1 MSEALRRLLIAAILP
16 FVLAAVTTAV
26 GALWLG
32 ARRRLPLLGL
42 AQTFGFLAAYGTV
55 LGLPTWPPMARDKI
69 AYVAAFGL
77 LLGVLLPLLP
87 RWADALQVAILAW
100 PVAIV
105 GWLAAPLGLSA
116 STMMIAAALALLG
129 VAMIGPLA
137 GGRQKSPRR
146 VLMLQTAL
154 LGLAAIAVLG
164 PAPALAELAL
174 ALAASLAG
182 ALTGGCLLEVANA
195 ALVGP
200 TGRRWRPPE
209 PSRCTAAPAGRRF
222 WCWHWCSPPTGSRGV
237 LPRAATAGSRPC
249 CSRPAAWSPSVSPW
263 RSPGWPQGRCVCHD
277 RPPARG
283 ALARAIPVAR
293 WSTLSGF
300 GPGTDSH
307 GRMNPPKI
315 RFTKRSLTVG

>member
-1 MSEALRRLLIAAILP
+1 MSEAMTRLLIAAILP

-182 ALTGGCLLEVANA
+182 ALTGGCSLEVANA

-200 TGRRWRPPE
+200 TG
-209 PSRCTAAPAGRRF
+209 TA
-222 WCWHWCSPPTGSRGV
+222 
-237 LPRAATAGSRPC
+237 LATAGTLALYGGA
-249 CSRPAAWSPSVSPW
+249 SRPALLVLALVFAA
-263 RSPGWPQGRCVCHD
+263 D
-277 RPPARG
+277 RLARRLASRRHRWLETLMFAAG
-283 ALARAIPVAR
+283 CLVPVGLALAIAR
-293 WSTLSGF
+293 LASG
-300 GPGTDSH
+300 PL
-307 GRMNPPKI
+307 RLP
-315 RFTKRSLTVG
+315 